1 MASGEEFKPR
11 YSLEHRDD
19 GGRETVEVAVLL
31 PGVQDGSSVEC
42 NVEPRLVKFRA
53 PGRYRLSVP
62 LSCDVDPEPLSLVF
76 VRKKSLFKAK
86 LLARPGAPFTL
97 VTAIPAAQLAEAAS
111 ALTAPLVPQ
120 PARSEFSG
128 GSDEK
133 RCASFK
139 CKANCEASE
148 RAAGDGLRAAEAGDS
163 MLAVKLLERACQLD
177 PSNSA
182 YATALRIDRAGVG
195 SAARSPG
202 PAAAEQPRQGGQ
214 AQPQAGPRCEL
225 DGASEPSA
233 SGAPCSVLHAT
244 TVSSSVCLGHRW
256 CGARCLGR
264 TGKLGSP
271 VLPSVG
277 SFAA

>member
-195 SAARSPG
+195 SAARAASWMG
-202 PAAAEQPRQGGQ
+202 RRSRLPAAPPAACCMRRLSAVVFAWATGGAVRGALAALVNLAVPFCQVLAALLPDPRP
-214 AQPQAGPRCEL
+214 ASSRCY
-225 DGASEPSA
+225 SA
-233 SGAPCSVLHAT
+233 FG
-244 TVSSSVCLGHRW
+244 W
-256 CGARCLGR
+256 
-264 TGKLGSP
+264 
-271 VLPSVG
+271 
-277 SFAA
+277 